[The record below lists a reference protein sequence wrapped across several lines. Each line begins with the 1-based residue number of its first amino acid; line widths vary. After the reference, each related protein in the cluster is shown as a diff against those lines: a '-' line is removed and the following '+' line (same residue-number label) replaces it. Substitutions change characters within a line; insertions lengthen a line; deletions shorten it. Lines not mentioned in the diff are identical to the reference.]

1 MLILFCLL
9 IIGLKAIYQAHLK
22 ELIMN
27 SIIII
32 AVAIFILVLAI
43 LAIYLLTHLHKA
55 FLIFNPD
62 ATPRIRTAMIV
73 TSILL
78 LATCVGGVLILILM
92 PAKWNLITL
101 IVGSVVTA
109 GFALAINFSN
119 S

>member
-1 MLILFCLL
+1 
-9 IIGLKAIYQAHLK
+9 
-22 ELIMN
+22 MN
-27 SIIII
+27 SVITI

-62 ATPRIRTAMIV
+62 ATPRVRSAMLV
-73 TSILL
+73 TGILL
-78 LATCVGGVLILILM
+78 LATCLGGILILILM

-101 IVGSVVTA
+101 ILGSIITA
-109 GFALAINFSN
+109 GFAMAINFSN